1 MATIKPFRAIRPI
14 QERAN
19 EVAALPY
26 DVLNSKEARETAE
39 DNPYSFLHVDKAEI
53 DLDPSISPY
62 DNAVYE
68 KAKGNLQYLIEAG
81 VLIQEERQ
89 CFYIYELTMNGRSQ
103 TGLVVCTSIDEYIN
117 DTIKKHERTR
127 AEKEKDRIR
136 HVDVCNAHTGPIF
149 VTYRGKSE
157 IENVIAN
164 WKITHSPVYDF
175 TADDAIRHKAWIIH
189 EERVVTTLIEL
200 FEGVPSLYIADGH
213 HRSASAVKV
222 GMMRREAHVDYTGE
236 EEFNYFLSVLFPKD
250 ELAIWDYNRI
260 VKDINGLSEEQF
272 LQAISQA
279 FYVDKVEAAPFK
291 PTERHTFGMYLNK
304 VWYRLAVK
312 EGRVDE
318 NDVVNRLDVS
328 ILQEQLLHAILQI
341 DDPRTNDRI
350 DFVGGIRGLKAL
362 ERMVDEEGWAVA
374 FSMYPTTMED
384 LLAIADAGEVMPPKS
399 TWFEPKLRS
408 GLFIHS
414 LE

>member
-1 MATIKPFRAIRPI
+1 MVTIKPFRAIRPI
-14 QERAN
+14 QGRAK

-26 DVLNSKEARETAE
+26 DVLNSKEAKEIAK
-39 DNPYSFLHVDKAEI
+39 DNPYSFLRVDKAEI

-62 DNAVYE
+62 DSEVYE
-68 KAKGNLQYLIEAG
+68 KAKGNLQYLMKSG
-81 VLIQEERQ
+81 VLIQEEQ
-89 CFYIYELTMNGRSQ
+89 PCLYIYELIMNGRSQ

-157 IENVIAN
+157 IANVIAN

-175 TADDAIRHKAWIIH
+175 TADDGIGHKAWMIH
-189 EERVVTTLIEL
+189 DEKVVVTLIEL
-200 FEGVPSLYIADGH
+200 FEDIPSLYIADGH

-222 GMMRREAHVDYTGE
+222 GMMRREAHDDFTGE

-279 FYVDKVEAAPFK
+279 FYVEKAEVVPFK
-291 PTERHTFGMYLNK
+291 PTKRHTFGMYLNK
-304 VWYRLAVK
+304 AWYKLTVK
-312 EGRVDE
+312 EDRVDE

-328 ILQEQLLHAILQI
+328 ILQDQLLHTILQI

-362 ERMVDEEGWAVA
+362 ERIVDEEGWTVA